1 MTANPVKKKAAAPKA
16 AARPVKRPAA
26 KAVASPARKPAG
38 KSTAN
43 AKVKPKT
50 PSAATGKSG
59 AAPKPTANATARPG
73 AAVKRS
79 VTTTRKQPPQT
90 KPKATAAPSPV
101 AKRRPPQSAVSVVKD
116 AVSSVMLKEIVTRAQ
131 GNDAK
136 ISHEAFMTFLSEN
149 NLLTRKKELVAH
161 LESLSIRILKKKS
174 TLSLEKLNEYNVF
187 RENFQKELQAILKRV
202 KKGLGIIETAAINYI
217 FGGDET
223 VRKNQKFIKYFLKE
237 NSIKPTKPPAKK
249 VAKTGAERSELVGD
263 PVRQYLREMGSV
275 NLLSRSEEIS
285 IARKIERGEKK
296 VIKALSKT
304 NIVLNLVINLG
315 HDVLEGHKNIDEVIE
330 VSEDIYDESKKQELR
345 DNFLRQ
351 YEELSR
357 LKREFKSLKK
367 SKSSNFVRA
376 KKLVEIT
383 HLIQG
388 MSILDEHRREFIK
401 KIMDLQA
408 NYEHVR
414 VRVKKLKGQMSR
426 CSSRSAERKR
436 IGSEIDELHKRLER
450 NNEKFETSEED
461 LEKTRNDIKYGLR
474 LIEISKNDLVQS
486 NLRLVV
492 SIAKKYINRGLQ
504 FSDLIQ
510 EGNIGLM
517 KAVEKFEYQR
527 GYKFSTYATWWIRQ
541 AITRAIADQARTIR
555 IPVHMIETIH
565 KINRTQRRLVQELGR
580 EPTEDEIANES
591 AFTAEKIRKILK
603 IAQEPIS
610 LETPVG
616 DDDSHLGDFLEDE
629 KTVSPPEIVSQM
641 NLKEQLEAILSTL
654 TEREARVIQMRFG
667 LNDGNEHTLEEVGQ
681 EFQVTRERI
690 RQIEAKALR
699 KLKKKSKKLVNFLDK
714 PENYR

>member
-1 MTANPVKKKAAAPKA
+1 MKKPVKKKVAAKPAKKKAAGPKA
-16 AARPVKRPAA
+16 SARPVKRPAA
-26 KAVASPARKPAG
+26 KAASGPQARKPAA
-38 KSTAN
+38 KSPAR
-43 AKVKPKT
+43 P
-50 PSAATGKSG
+50 
-59 AAPKPTANATARPG
+59 APKSADAKRAPRAG
-73 AAVKRS
+73 GKRS
-79 VTTTRKQPPQT
+79 APASRKQPPPA
-90 KPKATAAPSPV
+90 KRKATAAPP
-101 AKRRPPQSAVSVVKD
+101 AAARRQPPQSAASVAKG

-131 GNDAK
+131 NEDSK

-149 NLLTRKKELVAH
+149 NLLTKKKEIVAH

-174 TLSLEKLNEYNVF
+174 ALSLEKMNEYNAF
-187 RENFQKELQAILKRV
+187 RENFQKELKAILKRV
-202 KKGLGIIETAAINYI
+202 KKGLGIIETSAINYI

-223 VRKNQKFIKYFLKE
+223 VRRNQKYIKHFLKE
-237 NSIKPTKPPAKK
+237 NAIKPAKSPAKK
-249 VAKTGAERSELVGD
+249 AAKAGGERTEIVGD

-275 NLLSRSEEIS
+275 NLLSRNEEIS

-304 NIVLNLVINLG
+304 NIVLNLVIKLG
-315 HDVLEGHKNIDEVIE
+315 QDVLEGHKNIDEVIE

-351 YEELSR
+351 YEELNR

-383 HLIQG
+383 HLIQD

-414 VRVKKLKGQMSR
+414 ERVKKLRGQMSR

-436 IGSEIDELHKRLER
+436 IGGEIEELHKRLER
-450 NNEKFETSEED
+450 NNEKFETNEED
-461 LEKTRNDIKYGLR
+461 LEKTCGDIKDGLK
-474 LIEISKNDLVQS
+474 LIELSKNDLVES

-580 EPTEDEIANES
+580 EPTEDEIAKES
-591 AFTAEKIRKILK
+591 AFTSEKIRKILK